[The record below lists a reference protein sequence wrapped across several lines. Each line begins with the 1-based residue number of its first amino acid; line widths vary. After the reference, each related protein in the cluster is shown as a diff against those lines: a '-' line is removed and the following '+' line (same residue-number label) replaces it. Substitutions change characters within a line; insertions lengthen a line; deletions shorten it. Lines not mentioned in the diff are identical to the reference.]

1 MWLIQM
7 KTFESVGGKKT
18 EILLYAATGTAA
30 SLQHGIP
37 GTVEKWDS
45 CTKYICTKLASKKC
59 FLVTCLRKCQNL
71 FTCHVFNTFANT
83 ASAIKWKLISTHV
96 DSDEN

>member
-37 GTVEKWDS
+37 GTVEK
-45 CTKYICTKLASKKC
+45 
-59 FLVTCLRKCQNL
+59 
-71 FTCHVFNTFANT
+71 
-83 ASAIKWKLISTHV
+83 
-96 DSDEN
+96 